1 MDGARGLEGW
11 QWLFII
17 EGAGSFLAALVALVL
32 LPDYVDSET
41 GSGKWLFSEK
51 ERDIAARRIAMDRV
65 SVPESDRSVWNG
77 LFLAVKDYRT
87 WVFVSVILSA
97 THQEANLRV
106 TGPPPLLQPHGI
118 RLQQFLPNHNGRV

>member
-17 EGAGSFLAALVALVL
+17 EGAGSFFAAIVGLVL
-32 LPDYVDSET
+32 LPDYVDSKT

-51 ERDIAARRIAMDRV
+51 EREVAASRIAMDRV

-87 WVFVSVILSA
+87 WVFVSSI
-97 THQEANLRV
+97 
-106 TGPPPLLQPHGI
+106 PPKICP
-118 RLQQFLPNHNGRV
+118 